1 MPKCQAQTNKGTRC
15 AKNACEDSGD
25 HNLCTGHYNKFVD
38 DKDSIT
44 WYVSS
49 SRQATPEPDTADN
62 SSLGTSQLFN
72 AAMQMVPE
80 IDANVV
86 TSAAPV
92 TADIWTQ
99 IATNLPTPKFSPPD
113 RKQQAPKRRLT
124 PKVLSNLAL
133 WMFYRDCCKDPTT
146 NNAIRNNVV
155 RSGLVKGNI
164 LATKDKVVEE
174 NGVVRIA
181 KIEIIP
187 FQLVKYATDTVW
199 QKVSEEVR
207 QKYFKAVQDDYNK
220 RLKAAEKK
228 SRKSKNDDSSS
239 SSDEE

>member
-1 MPKCQAQTNKGTRC
+1 MPQCNAQTNKGHQC
-15 AKNACEDSGD
+15 SKNTCEDSGD
-25 HNLCTGHYNKFVD
+25 HHLCKGHYNKFVD
-38 DKDSIT
+38 DKNSIT

-49 SRQATPEPDTADN
+49 SRQATPEPDNADN

-80 IDANVV
+80 VDANVV
-86 TSAAPV
+86 TSPAV
-92 TADIWTQ
+92 VDADIWTQ
-99 IATNLPTPKFSPPD
+99 IATSLPEPKFSPPN

-124 PKVLSNLAL
+124 PKVLNNLAL
-133 WMFYRDCCKDPTT
+133 WMFYRDCCNDATT
-146 NNAIRNNVV
+146 NNTIRNNIV

-174 NGVVRIA
+174 NGVVRVV
-181 KIEIIP
+181 KIDIIP
-187 FQLVKYATDTVW
+187 FQLVKFATDTVW
-199 QKVSEEVR
+199 QKMSEDVR

-228 SRKSKNDDSSS
+228 ARKSKTDDGSSED
-239 SSDEE
+239 DE

>member
-1 MPKCQAQTNKGTRC
+1 MPKCSAQTNKGTRC

-25 HNLCTGHYNKFVD
+25 HHLCTTHYNKFVD

-49 SRQATPEPDTADN
+49 SRQATPEPDNADN

-72 AAMQMVPE
+72 AAMNMVPE

-86 TSAAPV
+86 TSPALV
-92 TADIWTQ
+92 VADIWTE
-99 IATNLPTPKFSPPD
+99 IATNLPAPKFSPPD
-113 RKQQAPKRRLT
+113 RKVQAPKRRLT

-133 WMFYRDCCKDPTT
+133 WMFYRDCCKDPAI
-146 NNAIRNNVV
+146 NNTIRNNIV

-174 NGVVRIA
+174 NGVERLV
-181 KIEIIP
+181 KIDIIP
-187 FQLVKYATDTVW
+187 FQLIKYATDTVW
-199 QKVSEEVR
+199 QKVPEAVR
-207 QKYFKAVQDDYNK
+207 QQYFKAVRDDYNK

-228 SRKSKNDDSSS
+228 SKKSKDDSSS
-239 SSDEE
+239 SSDDEE

>member
-1 MPKCQAQTNKGTRC
+1 MPKCNAQTNKGTRC
-15 AKNACEDSGD
+15 AKNACDDSGD
-25 HNLCTGHYNKFVD
+25 HNLCTVHYNKFVD

-49 SRQATPEPDTADN
+49 SRQATPEPDNADN

-72 AAMQMVPE
+72 AAMNMVPE

-86 TSAAPV
+86 SSPALV
-92 TADIWTQ
+92 VADIWTE
-99 IATNLPTPKFSPPD
+99 IATNLPAPKFSPPD
-113 RKQQAPKRRLT
+113 RKVQAPKRRLT

-133 WMFYRDCCKDPTT
+133 WMFYRDCCKDPAT
-146 NNAIRNNVV
+146 NNTIRNNIV

-164 LATKDKVVEE
+164 LATKDKMVEE
-174 NGVVRIA
+174 NGAGRIV

-199 QKVSEEVR
+199 QKVPEAVR
-207 QKYFKAVQDDYNK
+207 QQYFKAVRDDYNK

-228 SRKSKNDDSSS
+228 SKKSKDDSSS
-239 SSDEE
+239 SSDDEE